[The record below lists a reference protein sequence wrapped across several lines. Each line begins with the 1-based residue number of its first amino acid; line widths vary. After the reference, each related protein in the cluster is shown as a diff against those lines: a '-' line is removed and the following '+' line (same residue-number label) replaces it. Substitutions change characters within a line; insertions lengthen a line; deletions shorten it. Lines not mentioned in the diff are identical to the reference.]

1 MIPLIRLAAFVSL
14 GCLAAA
20 GAARAAEPVDI
31 EQLVADALAHNPE
44 LKFYEAEI
52 ALARGQQRVSASW
65 DNPELSAELGR
76 KSVRDFAGNRLGD
89 GAIWSVSLSQ
99 RVEFPGR
106 LALRKAIADRQ
117 VELAE
122 LGLEQFR
129 TALANEVRLLGYQ
142 LLAARQRSDAAQEV
156 AKRFQDL
163 LDVLVQRDPAG
174 IAPLLDTRI
183 IEANALSLARRARQA
198 VEEHHH
204 ALTRLNQLRG
214 APNHAPI
221 SIAPREIRLGPLPEL
236 AELHALARTRNFALR
251 ARTAELEQQGFH
263 VQLARNERWPAIT
276 LTPYVAGEHASDRQR
291 EFGLGVSVPL
301 PLRQRQRGSEAAAEA
316 RRAQA
321 EVALTV
327 ALRDVERAVEENVHA
342 YLAQQEEIARW
353 RDDSVGRFREAAELG
368 DQHYRL
374 GALSISTYTELQK
387 QYLDA
392 LDALLGTQA
401 DALATRAALEQLTGA
416 DLSTVAD
423 PAEPRPPVATAHP
436 MHP

>member
-1 MIPLIRLAAFVSL
+1 MNAPFRLAALASL
-14 GCLAAA
+14 ACLAAA
-20 GAARAAEPVDI
+20 GAAEPVEI

-52 ALARGQQRVSASW
+52 SGARGNRRVSGAW

-76 KSVRDFAGNRLGD
+76 KSVRDLAGNQLGD
-89 GAIWSVSLSQ
+89 GAVWSVSLSQ

-129 TALANEVRLLGYQ
+129 TALANEIRLLGYQ
-142 LLAARQRSDAAQEV
+142 LLAAQQRSEAAQEV

-163 LDVLVQRDPAG
+163 LEVLVQRDPAG

-198 VEEHHH
+198 VEEYHH
-204 ALTRLNQLRG
+204 ALTRLNLLRG
-214 APNHAPI
+214 APHHTPI
-221 SIAPREIRLGPLPEL
+221 SIARREIRLGPLPEL
-236 AELHALARTRNFALR
+236 AELHALARTRNFTLR
-251 ARTAELEQQGFH
+251 ARTAELEQQGFQ
-263 VQLARNERWPAIT
+263 VRLARHERWPAIT
-276 LTPYVAGEHASDRQR
+276 LAPYVAGERASDRQR

-301 PLRQRQRGSEAAAEA
+301 PLRQRQRGSEVAAEA

-321 EVALTV
+321 EVALTL
-327 ALRDVERAVEENVHA
+327 ALREVERAVEEGVHA

-401 DALATRAALEQLTGA
+401 DALVTRATLEQLTGA
-416 DLSTVAD
+416 DLSTT
-423 PAEPRPPVATAHP
+423 PGTGEPLPPIATAHP
-436 MHP
+436 THP